1 MYTRIILTITAYFFN
16 GNDTKY
22 YKLELSPNKS
32 ELYIYIYIY
41 IYTHTHTH
49 EKRKEQ
55 TYAWLTL
62 STCLANLRS
71 NYTFNSVVELVLFN
85 F

>member
-1 MYTRIILTITAYFFN
+1 MYTRIVYSNELMYTRIILTITAYFFN

-41 IYTHTHTH
+41 TYIHTHTHTKK
-49 EKRKEQ
+49 EKNRP
-55 TYAWLTL
+55 THGLHWV
-62 STCLANLRS
+62 LA
-71 NYTFNSVVELVLFN
+71 
-85 F
+85 